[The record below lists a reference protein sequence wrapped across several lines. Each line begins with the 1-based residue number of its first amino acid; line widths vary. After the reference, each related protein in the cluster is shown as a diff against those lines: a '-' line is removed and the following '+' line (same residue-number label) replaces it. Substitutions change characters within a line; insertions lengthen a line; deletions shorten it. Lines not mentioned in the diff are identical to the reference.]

1 MIVYIKHN
9 LHRRRKLQLITTIE
23 KEGNKLYAYKKAT
36 DKESDNFLKSLFSKY
51 DYLTRKSFPL
61 TVIKPVQSKKGIR
74 FDYLDY
80 KSFDT
85 MLFEAVQQ
93 RDGEL
98 IKKIFVD
105 YKKLLDKIPVEKT
118 FVKNNESEHLFGK
131 QKNNKKVECLTIGC
145 LDVILENIFI
155 DGGKYYLLDYEWT
168 FEFPIPKKYIIF
180 RTILNSYFKY
190 WAYNI
195 SKIVSTNTILK
206 EFNITK
212 EEKDVFLDMEWN
224 FQHWAT
230 GKVVNLEKYKSY
242 NHSILYDDYH
252 IKTIFDEVTEKR
264 DLEEII
270 ADRDDRINKLESK
283 TSELSKSL
291 SQANEEIAT
300 MKHSK
305 FWKAR
310 NFYIRITRVFK

>member
-105 YKKLLDKIPVEKT
+105 YKKLLDKIPDRK
-118 FVKNNESEHLFGK
+118 S
-131 QKNNKKVECLTIGC
+131 
-145 LDVILENIFI
+145 
-155 DGGKYYLLDYEWT
+155 
-168 FEFPIPKKYIIF
+168 
-180 RTILNSYFKY
+180 
-190 WAYNI
+190 
-195 SKIVSTNTILK
+195 
-206 EFNITK
+206 
-212 EEKDVFLDMEWN
+212 
-224 FQHWAT
+224 
-230 GKVVNLEKYKSY
+230 VV
-242 NHSILYDDYH
+242 
-252 IKTIFDEVTEKR
+252 
-264 DLEEII
+264 
-270 ADRDDRINKLESK
+270 
-283 TSELSKSL
+283 
-291 SQANEEIAT
+291 
-300 MKHSK
+300 
-305 FWKAR
+305 
-310 NFYIRITRVFK
+310 